1 MALGADDRRFRRRSA
16 VMGERTDFPDRVTTA
31 AAESSGENRRIRQ
44 EVLEVS
50 DKHPRYGYRRTTR

>member
-1 MALGADDRRFRRRSA
+1 
-16 VMGERTDFPDRVTTA
+16 MGERTDFPDRVTTA